1 MEGQRIDSEAAFSAG
16 RSPHIDI
23 PDGVKLAAA
32 SGFAQIRD
40 GFGRMSTNVD
50 AIMDAMEKS
59 YFVAV
64 KDTAGLHSKILETC
78 QTNVSAI
85 LDFTGELAAARS
97 PSDMVGLSTGFA
109 RRVRGIRCAMEGFLG
124 VHSEDDGQHR
134 ETSRFRIVAGHRSGG
149 LLLRRTSSANS
160 GEWSCGELRE

>member
-1 MEGQRIDSEAAFSAG
+1 MEVFVEGQRIDSAAAFSAG

-40 GFGRMSTNVD
+40 GFGRMSTNAD

-109 RRVRGIRCAMEGFLG
+109 RRQFEAFAAQWKDFWAFTQKMMANTAKPVVSGLSQGIDR
-124 VHSEDDGQHR
+124 
-134 ETSRFRIVAGHRSGG
+134 VA
-149 LLLRRTSSANS
+149 SS
-160 GEWSCGELRE
+160 

>member
-40 GFGRMSTNVD
+40 GFGRTSANAD

-64 KDTAGLHSKILETC
+64 KDTAGLHSKILETF
-78 QTNVSAI
+78 QTNVSAM
-85 LDFTGELAAARS
+85 LDFTGELAVARS

-109 RRVRGIRCAMEGFLG
+109 RRQFEAFAAQWKDFWAF
-124 VHSEDDGQHR
+124 SQHTAKPVVSGLSQGLDR
-134 ETSRFRIVAGHRSGG
+134 VACS
-149 LLLRRTSSANS
+149 
-160 GEWSCGELRE
+160 